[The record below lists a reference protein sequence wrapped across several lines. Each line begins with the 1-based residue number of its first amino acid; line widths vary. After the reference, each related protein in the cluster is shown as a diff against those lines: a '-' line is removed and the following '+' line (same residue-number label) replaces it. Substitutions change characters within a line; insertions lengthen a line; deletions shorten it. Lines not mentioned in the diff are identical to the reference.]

1 MEEVKISFASI
12 QWWELAARSHE
23 ELFYMSE
30 KRLIRINAYNLICMK
45 TYNFKRVG
53 VAPNPTPNPTR
64 HWVEL
69 SNLIKIYELD
79 RTINT
84 K

>member
-45 TYNFKRVG
+45 TYNF
-53 VAPNPTPNPTR
+53 
-64 HWVEL
+64 
-69 SNLIKIYELD
+69 
-79 RTINT
+79 
-84 K
+84 